1 MLSKIT
7 EKTQFKAQYND
18 GVTAAAYPVEII
30 LTGFGIQIEGKGSV
44 PIAEWAWR
52 DIQLAEK
59 ITHNRPIRILN
70 RSILGARLTIEDPAV
85 GEILRKNAG
94 NLTRPPH
101 PLKTKILLISVGI
114 LLTCTIG
121 FATYGLPRLAGPLAD
136 MIPMHWEEGLGDQ
149 VISIVTDTLG
159 PEAHYCTNP
168 KGIAALRKLTY
179 RLEKS
184 IETPYSLKVRVLKS
198 ETVNAFAAPGGNVVL
213 LSGLITKAD
222 TPEEVAGVLAHE
234 IGHVIQR
241 HPTKALI
248 HAHGWSIL
256 ISALTGFSG
265 ATGDLASGIAL
276 QLATSSYSRKNEADA
291 DSLATSILTKAGID
305 NAGFVTFFEKLKS
318 EGMKKN
324 TGIFRYFA
332 SHPTL
337 QDRIDAIRSKSVPSY
352 DPALSSAEWDALRAI
367 CG

>member
-7 EKTQFKAQYND
+7 EKSQFKAQYND
-18 GVTAAAYPVEII
+18 GVTAAVYPVEIV
-30 LTGFGIQIEGKGSV
+30 LTGCGVQIKGKDSV
-44 PIAEWAWR
+44 PLAEWAWL

-59 ITHNRPIRILN
+59 IAHNRPTRILN
-70 RSILGARLTIEDPAV
+70 RSVQGARLTIDDPAV
-85 GEILRKNAG
+85 VETLRKNAR

-101 PLKTKILLISVGI
+101 PIKTKILLISVGI
-114 LLTCTIG
+114 LLACTIG
-121 FATYGLPRLAGPLAD
+121 FVTYGLPRLAGPLAD

-149 VISIVTDTLG
+149 VISIVTEALG

-179 RLEKS
+179 RLKKS
-184 IETPYSLKVRVLKS
+184 IETPYNLKVQILKS

-213 LSGLITKAD
+213 LSGLITKAE
-222 TPEEVAGVLAHE
+222 TPDEVAGVLAHE
-234 IGHVIQR
+234 MGHVIER

-276 QLATSSYSRKNEADA
+276 QLATSSYSRKNEAEA
-291 DSLATSILTKAGID
+291 DSFATSILTKAGID

-337 QDRIDAIRSKSVPSY
+337 QDRIDAIRPKPTTSY
-352 DPALSSAEWDALRAI
+352 DPALSSAEWEALRSI
-367 CG
+367 CR